1 MFLPLLVVG
10 DQALTHGDI
19 SIILRRVFHET
30 GRLKFLLE
38 DLGVRSCSRGGE
50 TLYQI
55 VALIDQNSRI
65 KLAKIREKL
74 AHEIFASEAIKE
86 LTCTESNEIAL
97 SGFFSASSHEAQ
109 HVLDWIQHGDRSAS
123 RGQARTELLQHFSH
137 NLGENEHEEEEE
149 EEEHEEEEEVY
160 EARSD
165 GGFVRLRSPEVVN
178 PVSPGGGRGDP
189 RALVPSVETVM
200 HVQQVVVSD
209 VDLLQQR
216 DGKGRKLLVDLKELD
231 ALHGWERQ
239 LMKTLMDKK
248 VDEQQQ
254 SSLYEYVG

>member
-1 MFLPLLVVG
+1 MRRRRRRRSMRRRRRSTRRGATV
-10 DQALTHGDI
+10 ALFDFGSLT
-19 SIILRRVFHET
+19 LT
-30 GRLKFLLE
+30 FLLPCHS
-38 DLGVRSCSRGGE
+38 SC
-50 TLYQI
+50 
-55 VALIDQNSRI
+55 
-65 KLAKIREKL
+65 
-74 AHEIFASEAIKE
+74 
-86 LTCTESNEIAL
+86 L
-97 SGFFSASSHEAQ
+97 S
-109 HVLDWIQHGDRSAS
+109 
-123 RGQARTELLQHFSH
+123 
-137 NLGENEHEEEEE
+137 
-149 EEEHEEEEEVY
+149 
-160 EARSD
+160 
-165 GGFVRLRSPEVVN
+165 SPEVVN